1 MTSIEA
7 PMETPLSPAAPAP
20 AGPGAS
26 LKAARERAG
35 LSLDQAAQAL
45 KLAPRQVKA
54 LEDEDFGQLPGRTF
68 ARGFVR
74 NYARLVNLDGEA
86 LLAQLPDPSHAP
98 ALAAPS
104 LHSTGTTIGE
114 VPSARVSRSALHRW
128 LVPVV
133 LVTLIVGA
141 GVYEWL
147 GNRAAPARRAE
158 PAPAESAVAP
168 ATPAPGSGTA
178 RTELPN
184 PISAPAEPPAS
195 EAPPRA
201 GAAAGPEASA
211 QAAQGAAPGPSA
223 PAAPV
228 AQTAEAPSAPVA
240 TAATSAPAATA
251 VADAPLVLTY
261 RASSWTQVRD
271 SRGQVLLNRI
281 VPAGSEQPIRG
292 TPPFEVTI
300 GNARAVTVV
309 YRGQEI
315 DLGRYSRQN
324 IARLRLP

>member
-1 MTSIEA
+1 MISIEA
-7 PMETPLSPAAPAP
+7 PTETPLSPAAPAP
-20 AGPGAS
+20 AGPGAA

-35 LSLDQAAQAL
+35 LSVDQAAQAL
-45 KLAPRQVKA
+45 KLAPRQVRA

-86 LLAQLPDPSHAP
+86 LLAQLPDASHSP

-104 LHSTGTTIGE
+104 LHSTGTTMGE
-114 VPSARVSRSALHRW
+114 VPSARIGRPAVNRW
-128 LVPVV
+128 VVPAV

-141 GVYEWL
+141 GAYEWSR
-147 GNRAAPARRAE
+147 NRVAPTERAE
-158 PAPAESAVAP
+158 PADAATALGP
-168 ATPAPGSGTA
+168 ATQTSGTA

-184 PISAPAEPPAS
+184 PLSAPAEPPAA
-195 EAPPRA
+195 E
-201 GAAAGPEASA
+201 
-211 QAAQGAAPGPSA
+211 A
-223 PAAPV
+223 PAAGANAASPPAAN
-228 AQTAEAPSAPVA
+228 AQPSEAAPAASAPSASVA
-240 TAATSAPAATA
+240 QPPDGASASVTAPASPATPSA
-251 VADAPLVLTY
+251 ALADAPLVLTY
-261 RASSWTQVRD
+261 RAPSWTQVRD

-281 VPAGSEQPIRG
+281 IPGGSEQSIHG

-300 GNARAVTVV
+300 GNARAVTNV

-315 DLGRYSRQN
+315 DLNRYSRQN